1 MNIAMNNNRLFRNTN
16 SKVIGGVASGLAD
29 YLQIDVTIVRVLL
42 VLAIFI
48 PMSFPIVLIYIVLW
62 MVMPANT
69 SQKTLEQGQPIS

>member
-1 MNIAMNNNRLFRNTN
+1 MNNNRLFRNTN

-48 PMSFPIVLIYIVLW
+48 PKPFPIVLIYIILW
-62 MVMPANT
+62 AVMPANT
-69 SQKTLEQGQPIS
+69 GQKTLEQGHSVSQ